1 MLAAWISTVVLVVA
15 GDEAAFVAGLAEARS
30 LLDKRDFAKAEAKA
44 RELVAAHEQQPYVW
58 LHLPEIVDV
67 IETSSFSKSYVEP
80 DPKTLVSGELI
91 SWSKSGANLKVRYT
105 PKTMRDFQRIGGQ
118 GDQSIW
124 LHPVAFSGGY
134 GIEIRGSSYPF
145 GTRTA
150 IVPTILFCMDE
161 RDGQAA
167 VFGFS
172 EFASGGRSYLSNAHL
187 RVRRDG
193 EWSDDTSQVAA
204 PCIGGRSFDLK
215 VKVEDTRVAVTS
227 GGKPLFDGKKRSTV
241 YGKFGLGGFTRF
253 DELVVSGRAHPGWLQ
268 GKLDEHY
275 QQRWEWHAKHWRK
288 ESPLPEWLELESIRK
303 ERGFAFDLAE
313 LPVAVEPDVIR
324 AIEKAFASKAGEIQ
338 KSFDALERL
347 TPEQVPDGSRAW
359 LSALLLYRGRQLN
372 AALKEC
378 DRVVGAAPAF
388 APAQHLRARLLS
400 ELDRRSES
408 LAALR
413 ALAAAVPD
421 DDRVVLDL
429 AEAEFAEGNLDEL
442 TRLLRERAERGRYNR
457 ELDELNA
464 LASRAANGPG
474 WSKPL
479 EVKTAH
485 YVVASDIDRKTC
497 VEAAEMLENS
507 LARFQARLGP
517 LPKERAEPFRV
528 YLFSGFAGYRRY
540 VRDALDSG
548 AENTAGMYHMG
559 LEQLLIWNQ
568 PDHEGMLR
576 TVRHEGLHQFVD
588 QSIGELP
595 RWLNEGLAELYENA
609 EFTRGP
615 SRELLTHPE
624 HLFVLRAD
632 DVKLVSLAEFV
643 RQDAAQFMADPEVSY
658 AQAWALVHFLMTS
671 SDERKALVD
680 GLLTRARAG
689 EHPADAVE
697 HAFAGV
703 DFARLE
709 RDFVEHV
716 AALSD

>member
-1 MLAAWISTVVLVVA
+1 MLAVWMTAALLAFA
-15 GDEAAFVAGLAEARS
+15 GDEAAFVAGLAEART
-30 LLDKRDFAKAEAKA
+30 LLDKRDFGKAEAKV
-44 RELVAAHEQQPYVW
+44 RELVVAHEKQSYVW

-80 DPKTLVSGELI
+80 DPKTLVSGELL

-105 PKTMRDFQRIGGQ
+105 PKLLRDFQRVGGQ

-124 LHPVAFSGGY
+124 LHPVAFSGAY
-134 GIEIRGSSYPF
+134 TIEIRGPWYPM
-145 GTRTA
+145 GLRTA

-167 VFGFS
+167 AFGFS
-172 EFASGGRSYLSNAHL
+172 EFAHDGRSYFANAHL

-193 EWSDDTSQVAA
+193 EWQDDTNQVAP
-204 PCIGGRSFDLK
+204 PCAGGHAFDLK
-215 VKVEDTRVAVTS
+215 VKVEDTRVTVTS

-241 YGKFGLGGFTRF
+241 YGKFGFGGFTHF
-253 DELVVSGRAHPGWLQ
+253 DELIVSGRAHPGWLQ

-275 QQRWEWHAKHWRK
+275 QQQWEWHAKHWRK
-288 ESPLPEWLELESIRK
+288 ESPLPDWLELESIRK
-303 ERGFAFDLAE
+303 ERGFSFDLAE
-313 LPVAVEPDVIR
+313 LPVAVEPDVVH
-324 AIEKAFASKAGEIQ
+324 AIEQAFATKPGEIQ

-347 TPEQVPDGSRAW
+347 TPQQVPDDSRAW
-359 LSALLLYRGRQLN
+359 LSALLFYRGRQLS
-372 AALKEC
+372 AALTEC
-378 DRVVGAAPAF
+378 DRVVGASPAF
-388 APAQHLRARLLS
+388 TPAQHLRARLLS
-400 ELDRRSES
+400 ELDRYAES

-413 ALAAAVPD
+413 GLATAVPD

-429 AEAEFAEGNLDEL
+429 AEAEFSAGNLDAVA
-442 TRLLRERAERGRYNR
+442 RLLRERAERGRYNR

-517 LPKERAEPFRV
+517 LPKERVNPFRV

-568 PDHEGMLR
+568 PDHEAMLR

-588 QSIGELP
+588 QNIGELP

-624 HLFVLRAD
+624 HLIVLRSD
-632 DVKLVSLAEFV
+632 DVKLVPFAEFV
-643 RQDAAQFMADPEVSY
+643 RQDAAQFMSDPELSY
-658 AQAWALVHFLMTS
+658 AEAWALVHFLMTS
-671 SDERKALVD
+671 SVERKALVD
-680 GLLTRARAG
+680 GLLDRARAG

-697 HAFAGV
+697 HTFAGV

-709 RDFVEHV
+709 REFVEHV
-716 AALSD
+716 AALTE